1 MCMKIS
7 CSQVL
12 NGTVVFDGIMQIY
25 FTQQNG
31 MESIKN
37 NHDISCFYV
46 PQKLV
51 MFKKH

>member
-1 MCMKIS
+1 MCVNTS

-12 NGTVVFDGIMQIY
+12 IKIVVFDGIGQIY
-25 FTQQNG
+25 FTQHNG

-37 NHDISCFYV
+37 NHDIACFYV

-51 MFKKH
+51 MFK